1 MENIDTVLDF
11 NFMCKKLK
19 YEDRIII
26 ILYYMERFTDKEIGE
41 ILNLKERTVTTKRN
55 RAKQKIKTILNWE
68 DKKDG

>member
-1 MENIDTVLDF
+1 MKIE
-11 NFMCKKLK
+11 
-19 YEDRIII
+19 
-26 ILYYMERFTDKEIGE
+26 LYYMERFTDKEIGE